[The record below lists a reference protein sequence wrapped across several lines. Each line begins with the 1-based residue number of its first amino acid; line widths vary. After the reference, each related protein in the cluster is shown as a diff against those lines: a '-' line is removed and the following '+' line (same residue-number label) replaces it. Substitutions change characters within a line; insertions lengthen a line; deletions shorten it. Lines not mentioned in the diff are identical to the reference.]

1 MGEARV
7 YGGMC
12 TMMARSP
19 YIKHSTTI
27 SNFVG
32 IFAIRWYA
40 HDGVD
45 GDDILDRRIFI
56 YY

>member
-7 YGGMC
+7 YGGTC